1 MNISDMKNN
10 QARLFSTSALSLDVT
25 DPEFAEIIS
34 RFAFFEVTQ
43 FGDLEIRDRILI
55 TLASVIATNGRE
67 AFHMVLRGALKA
79 GVKEEEIKELI
90 YQSTAYVGLSEI
102 LYFLREANKELD
114 RTGHDFAH
122 TKRTTVKEEERR
134 EKGEEIQKK
143 IFGELKKWAREDEEH
158 IDKWISENCYGDF
171 YTREGLSLKD
181 RELITFILLLSSG
194 EKEERLRI
202 HIKGNLNLGRTR
214 KELIAA
220 ALECIP
226 YVGYPKVMNAIKV
239 LDELTL

>member
-143 IFGELKKWAREDEEH
+143 IFEH

-220 ALECIP
+220 ASECIP